1 MQQARSIL
9 DQSIIGAPGA
19 VTPFRGVDFTG
30 LQATVQGQKIMG
42 IAKHG
47 AALGQNFDVAVIGTC
62 LVEAGAAFNP
72 GQALIMDNQGR
83 AIPNT
88 GALAVKAGA
97 TAVTS
102 AAANGAILQGS
113 DLPEYV
119 FADAVGQAVNV
130 GDIVEVL
137 LRRA

>member
-9 DQSIIGAPGA
+9 DQSIVAAPGA
-19 VTPFRGVDFTG
+19 VTAFRGVDYTG
-30 LQATVQGQKIMG
+30 AQATVAGQKIMG
-42 IAKHG
+42 IAKRG
-47 AALGQNFDVAVIGTC
+47 AALGQGYEVAVIGTC

-72 GQALIMDNQGR
+72 GQALIMDAQGR
-83 AIPNT
+83 AISNT

-97 TAVTS
+97 VAMTS
-102 AAANGAILQGS
+102 TAANGAVLQGS
-113 DLPEYV
+113 DLPEFV
-119 FADAVGQAVNV
+119 FADAIGQAVNV